1 MKKSDYDKLTEWTN
15 VGGGL
20 VPYNDNAKELIEQSS
35 RGEIFAFDNK
45 TYRDLKFHRCYFS
58 LLNFIYDYLP
68 SKFKETIPESRFY
81 YFLKH
86 LKGEYEVIFT
96 FKDGTTMVEYE
107 SISFGRMDQ
116 NRFKEYIREQLPW
129 IYENVIGLYY
139 KGDMY
144 TGIIQTIEEEYK
156 KFLSKL

>member
-1 MKKSDYDKLTEWTN
+1 MKKSDYDKLSEWLN

-20 VPYNDNAKELIEQSS
+20 TPHNENAREIIEQST
-35 RGEIFAFDNK
+35 RGEILTFDNK
-45 TYRDLKFHRCYFS
+45 TYRDLSFHRCYFS

-68 SKFKETIPESRFY
+68 VKFKETIPKERFY

-96 FKDGTTMVEYE
+96 FKDGTKMVEYE
-107 SISFGRMDQ
+107 SISFGRMNQ
-116 NRFKEYIREQLPW
+116 TRFEEYIREQLPW
-129 IYENVIGLYY
+129 IYENVLGLYF
-139 KGDMY
+139 KGDMHN
-144 TGIIQTIEEEYK
+144 GIVETIEEEYK